1 MEAGR
6 GINGERD
13 QLKWIKAKRKTVGMV
28 RALMTCTAHFEG
40 ISGETFFGTLIQT
53 ASFPPK

>member
-6 GINGERD
+6 GINGVRF
-13 QLKWIKAKRKTVGMV
+13 QLKWIKAKRKRVGMV
-28 RALMTCTAHFEG
+28 RALTTYTAHSKG
-40 ISGETFFGTLIQT
+40 ISGEIFFGTLIQI